1 MVLERGALAYVHGN
15 QIVRK
20 AKAAWVDI
28 VWAVFIGL
36 NLLAMRLLP
45 SWQTVPF
52 LIIWVTLTGAY
63 GFRLWRLGSTI
74 LTVSVVTLATGGL
87 IGYQV
92 LRGKQDAD
100 YLAEVPLLAI
110 LFVVVAW
117 HSRRRNAAM
126 EEMKRVSEHNLRLL
140 AQQRQFLQDASHEL
154 GTPLTIALGHA
165 ELIRNAA
172 ADRAIEKDARVAVE
186 QLLRMR
192 QLTSRMLLLAALEG
206 PDLVHLAPVEVE
218 EIIVETLDR
227 WHHVPRRWSV
237 SALVAAQIQ
246 ADVDRLSL
254 ALDALIE
261 NAVHHTADGDQIDLS
276 ARRDGDTIVLAI
288 RDSGPGIPPAEID
301 RIFGR
306 FSRLAV
312 AGDRK
317 TDGFGLGLPIVKAIT
332 EAHEGSVRVY
342 STLGEGSVFE
352 LHMPASDDSVGLKQ
366 PLSQRA
372 V

>member
-1 MVLERGALAYVHGN
+1 MRGKQLLH
-15 QIVRK
+15 K
-20 AKAAWVDI
+20 ARLAWVDI
-28 VWAVFIGL
+28 LWVVFIGL
-36 NLLAMRLLP
+36 NLLAMRLIP
-45 SWQTVPF
+45 EWQTVPF
-52 LIIWVTLTGAY
+52 LIIWVTLTAAY

-74 LTVSVVTLATGGL
+74 LTVSVVTLTTGGL

-100 YLAEVPLLAI
+100 YLAEVPLLAL
-110 LFVVVAW
+110 LFVVMVW
-117 HSRRRNAAM
+117 HSRRRMTAM

-165 ELIRNAA
+165 ELIKKATE
-172 ADRAIEKDARVAVE
+172 DHAIENDARVAVE

-192 QLTSRMLLLAALEG
+192 RLTSRMLLLAAMEG
-206 PDLVHLAPVEVE
+206 PDLVHLTPVNVE

-227 WHHVPRRWSV
+227 WHHVARRWSV
-237 SALVAAQIQ
+237 SDLVEAQIA

-261 NAVHHTADGDQIDLS
+261 NAVHHTDEGDEIDLS
-276 ARRDGDTIVLAI
+276 ARRAGDTVILAV
-288 RDSGPGIPPAEID
+288 RDSGPGIPAAEVD

-306 FSRLAV
+306 FARLD
-312 AGDRK
+312 AGRGRRA
-317 TDGFGLGLPIVKAIT
+317 DGFGLGLPIVKAIA
-332 EAHEGSVRVY
+332 EAHHGSVRVR
-342 STLGEGSVFE
+342 STLGHGSVFE
-352 LHMPASDDSVGLKQ
+352 LHVAAVEADASPRRQ
-366 PLSQRA
+366 LSQRA